1 MSFTKFILLS
11 VTTLQLFQSTTSF
24 LTNPN
29 TKGRSSAYGRGSS
42 ISKIAY
48 LANTKLLIQ
57 PATDGETNSL
67 IAEPNAKPQG
77 YMSSDLSSNED
88 GKQGRVF
95 AYILFAL
102 VPVLF
107 LVPFFLSRGF
117 EPPVDPDMAPTT
129 TISSKTTQKWY
140 RPLSISYYILL
151 STNCWMPVLQLT
163 GRGRDI
169 TDFFMLSTASVRRK
183 SC

>member
-1 MSFTKFILLS
+1 MLQETITRFRYLYAGTSAGKYFSMMSFTKFILLS

-129 TISSKTTQKWY
+129 TISSKTTQK
-140 RPLSISYYILL
+140 
-151 STNCWMPVLQLT
+151 
-163 GRGRDI
+163 
-169 TDFFMLSTASVRRK
+169 
-183 SC
+183 